1 MLGSAV
7 AETVGGWLTTGSTS
21 VMDTVASSVAPDV
34 TLAGRVPKP
43 SFTLSPSSSTA
54 SRAAVNVNDR
64 TVSPLWKVTLDGT
77 PE

>member
-1 MLGSAV
+1 MAGSTV
-7 AETVGGWLTTGSTS
+7 AETVGGWLTTGATS
-21 VMDTVASSVAPDV
+21 VIETVASSVAPDV
-34 TLAGRVPKP
+34 TFAGRVPKP

-64 TVSPLWKVTLDGT
+64 TVWPLWNVTLLGT